1 MNLTEEEK
9 AVLREDM
16 KEAARKMDELLDKA
30 ESKETDDESFRDDN
44 DNHNSRRNSR
54 RCITALPG
62 S

>member
-44 DNHNSRRNSR
+44 DNHNSRRNSF
-54 RCITALPG
+54 
-62 S
+62 